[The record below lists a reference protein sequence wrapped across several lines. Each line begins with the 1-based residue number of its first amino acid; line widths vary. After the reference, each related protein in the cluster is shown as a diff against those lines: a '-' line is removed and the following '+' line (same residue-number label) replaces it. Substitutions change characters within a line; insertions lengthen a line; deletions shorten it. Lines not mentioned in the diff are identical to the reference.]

1 MKTDWVFGPN
11 ENTGVADRRM
21 AGHPVLLPDWNAV
34 STKRFPWKS
43 RIPIRSRQAREEK
56 PHTYTHKRTK
66 PKKLHKKL
74 NFAKWQQSKR
84 DTKRCM
90 LRRTTKLTSD
100 VETFCQPLQWPR
112 VPLSQV
118 PCLCAYYSTICFATD
133 LSGLGKLANPL
144 LSRRASFA
152 IKKGFG
158 IRFERALIA

>member
-1 MKTDWVFGPN
+1 MKTDRVFGPN

-21 AGHPVLLPDWNAV
+21 AGHPVLLPV
-34 STKRFPWKS
+34 TRGRRPTGTLFQRKGLPLKS

-118 PCLCAYYSTICFATD
+118 PSCAYSTICVATH
-133 LSGLGKLANPL
+133 LSGLA
-144 LSRRASFA
+144 R
-152 IKKGFG
+152 
-158 IRFERALIA
+158 

>member
-1 MKTDWVFGPN
+1 MKIPGSPTEEWPAIPFCCP
-11 ENTGVADRRM
+11 TGTLFQRKDSLGKAAFPSDHARRERKN
-21 AGHPVLLPDWNAV
+21 HTHTHTSERNRKS
-34 STKRFPWKS
+34 STKN
-43 RIPIRSRQAREEK
+43 
-56 PHTYTHKRTK
+56 
-66 PKKLHKKL
+66 L

-118 PCLCAYYSTICFATD
+118 PCLCADSTICFATD

-152 IKKGFG
+152 IKKAFG

>member
-1 MKTDWVFGPN
+1 MKTDRVFGPN

-66 PKKLHKKL
+66 PKKLHKNL

-90 LRRTTKLTSD
+90 LHRTTKLNIRRGD
-100 VETFCQPLQWPR
+100 V
-112 VPLSQV
+112 LSAWTMAASLSV
-118 PCLCAYYSTICFATD
+118 SGALPVRLLLNHMLCD
-133 LSGLGKLANPL
+133 
-144 LSRRASFA
+144 
-152 IKKGFG
+152 
-158 IRFERALIA
+158 